1 MKKNIIFFN
10 THPIQYFAPLYQEIE
25 KDGHFD
31 LEVWYGTKHGL
42 EGEIDKQFGTSVKWD
57 IPILEGYKHKFLQNN
72 SWKPGLYNG
81 FWGVMN
87 LSVWKELRQLP
98 KKSIVVIHGW
108 TPFTAI
114 YAILCS
120 KLQGHITCLRAESP
134 FVHESGRSKSSLM
147 MRTIFL
153 KHFLFRFIDK
163 FLYIGKQNRLFYLH
177 YGVKESQLIF
187 TPYAVNNVRFQQH
200 AKELLPK
207 KEELR
212 QELGIPLSSQVI
224 LYSGKLISKK
234 RPLDLLKAFSQ
245 LPNDINAF
253 LVFVGDGELRKDLE
267 TFINE
272 HNVQNVLITGFIN
285 QSQIPKYYAIADVF
299 VMCSD
304 VGETWGLSTNEAM
317 NFGLPILISD
327 RTGNHSDLVD
337 GNGFVFET
345 GNVVELSNN
354 IKVIIND
361 NNFRIGAGKKSLEII
376 QNFTY
381 QKIVDN
387 ILKAE
392 LSNE

>member
-1 MKKNIIFFN
+1 MPKQKLIFIN
-10 THPIQYFAPLYQEIE
+10 THPIQYFAPLYQAIE
-25 KDGHFD
+25 KDGYFD

-42 EGEIDKQFGTSVKWD
+42 EGEIDQQFGTSVKWD
-57 IPILEGYKHKFLQNN
+57 IPILEGYKHKFLKNN
-72 SWKPGLYNG
+72 AWKPGLYNG
-81 FWGVMN
+81 FWGIMN
-87 LSVWKELRQLP
+87 LSIWNELRQLP

-114 YAILCS
+114 YTILCC
-120 KLQGHITCLRAESP
+120 KLQGHMTCLRAESP
-134 FVHESGRSKSSLM
+134 LVHETGRSKRSLI

-153 KHFLFRFIDK
+153 KHFLFKFIDR

-177 YGVKESQLIF
+177 YGVKEPQLIF
-187 TPYAVNNVRFQQH
+187 TPYAVNNARFQQQ

-212 QELGIPLSSQVI
+212 KELGIPLSNQVI

-245 LPNDINAF
+245 LPIDINAF
-253 LVFVGDGELRKDLE
+253 LVFVGDGELRKELE

-272 HNVQNVLITGFIN
+272 YSIKNVLITGFIN

-317 NFGLPILISD
+317 NFGLPIVISD
-327 RTGNHSDLVD
+327 RTGNYSDLVD

-345 GNVVELSNN
+345 GNIEDLLSKITPILKLNPHGVSLF
-354 IKVIIND
+354 KE
-361 NNFRIGAGKKSLEII
+361 KSLEKIKGYSYNII
-376 QNFTY
+376 VEN
-381 QKIVDN
+381 
-387 ILKAE
+387 LK
-392 LSNE
+392 LIN